1 MAIASLDNDDMGE
14 DDIESNILAVNDF
27 VTPTGEVV
35 DTQLILP
42 ADSYYDK
49 TAMEWILSIKNEEDS
64 TADDFNDLVASGFFK
79 KQEMPKLNAMQL
91 AQINAAYDRAGSNP
105 VLDAH
110 IEKDDQQVEHNLQLM
125 REFYGEEQMAKMT
138 PEEFYQ
144 NYKKFSTGLIFWEY
158 LVSTTSVSLKVMIL

>member
-110 IEKDDQQVEHNLQLM
+110 IEKDD
-125 REFYGEEQMAKMT
+125 
-138 PEEFYQ
+138 
-144 NYKKFSTGLIFWEY
+144 
-158 LVSTTSVSLKVMIL
+158 